1 MNDKAS
7 LQNLND
13 IVAPAAV
20 PWWPLAPGWYVLAVI
35 VAIALAGLAVMGWRR
50 WQRDRYRRQALAE
63 LEEIREDA
71 AGSLHLLPS
80 LLKRTALSA
89 WPRETVAS
97 LSGQP
102 WHAFLDHS
110 AGSDQFCHEAGELLD
125 QLAYGKS
132 LSEAEHS
139 RLLAAAEKWLRLH
152 RPPGQGMAP

>member
-1 MNDKAS
+1 MNDNAS

-13 IVAPAAV
+13 IVTPDAV
-20 PWWPLAPGWYVLAVI
+20 PWWPLAPGWYVLAV
-35 VAIALAGLAVMGWRR
+35 VAAMALAGLAVLGWRR
-50 WQRDRYRRQALAE
+50 WRKDRYRRQALAE
-63 LEEIREDA
+63 LEDIREDA
-71 AGSLHLLPS
+71 AESLQRLPA

-110 AGSDQFCHEAGELLD
+110 AGTDQFCQGAGELLD

-132 LSEAEHS
+132 LSESEHS
-139 RLLAAAEKWLRLH
+139 RLLAAAENWLRLH
-152 RPPGQGMAP
+152 RPPGQGIAP

>member
-1 MNDKAS
+1 MNDNTS

-13 IVAPAAV
+13 IVAPGAV

-35 VAIALAGLAVMGWRR
+35 AAIGLAGLAVLGWRR
-50 WQRDRYRRQALAE
+50 WRRDRYRRQALAE
-63 LEEIREDA
+63 LEGIREDA
-71 AGSLHLLPS
+71 AGSLQRLPS

-102 WHAFLDHS
+102 WHAFLDNS
-110 AGSDQFCHEAGELLD
+110 AGMEQFCQGAGDLLD

-132 LSEAEHS
+132 LSETEHS

-152 RPPGQGMAP
+152 RSPGQGIAP

>member
-1 MNDKAS
+1 MNDNAS

-13 IVAPAAV
+13 IVAPDAV

-35 VAIALAGLAVMGWRR
+35 TAIALAVLAVLGWRR
-50 WQRDRYRRQALAE
+50 WRRDRYRRQALAE
-63 LEEIREDA
+63 LEDIREDA
-71 AGSLHLLPS
+71 AGSLQRLPS

-102 WHAFLDHS
+102 WHAFLDNS
-110 AGSDQFCHEAGELLD
+110 AGMDQFRLGAGDLLD

-132 LSEAEHS
+132 LSETEHG

-152 RPPGQGMAP
+152 RPPGQGLAP